1 MYSSHLGQELA
12 RTRINDQLAWAEARR
27 LAAARGAR
35 PRRQRTSIPTVLR
48 LLQMRPMTRRPA
60 T

>member
-1 MYSSHLGQELA
+1 MYCNLTPDLA
-12 RTRINDQLAWAEARR
+12 RARFNDRIAHAEAQR
-27 LAAARGAR
+27 LAAAARQAR

-48 LLQMRPMTRRPA
+48 LLPLRPLTRRPA